1 MMTGLAL
8 QIFLFAVGVG
18 LLVGGAWSLV
28 SGGSRVAAVLRVP
41 TVVVGLTV
49 VAFGTSA
56 PELFV
61 SLMGAFKGSTGLV
74 LGNVIGSNVANLGL
88 ILAAAALLR
97 PVIVEK
103 GLPRKELPFLLA
115 ATLLFT
121 LLAWDGRLGHLD
133 AGLLVAGFIT
143 FMWWTLKHRDRGA
156 VVTDVPAK
164 LPEIDPGH
172 RMREVT
178 RGTAMTVLGVGG
190 LAAGGHF
197 IVSSA
202 LWLAVSMGISET
214 LIGLTLVAVGTS
226 LPELATTVVA
236 ALRNEDDLALGNI
249 VGSNLFNILA
259 VAGPVG
265 LFWRLDAEGNQA
277 PLTRIPTQPTPL
289 QLQMICMMALTI
301 MVFSMII
308 LGRGKIAR
316 MRGLVLLVTYAM
328 IMFIWAELS

>member
-1 MMTGLAL
+1 VTEQLL
-8 QIFLFAVGVG
+8 QILIFAGGIG
-18 LLVGGAWSLV
+18 LLVGGAWLLV
-28 SGGSRVAAVLRVP
+28 SGGSRAAAVLGIP
-41 TVVVGLTV
+41 PVVVGLTV

-61 SLMGAFKGSTGLV
+61 SVVGAFKGNTGLV

-88 ILAAAALLR
+88 ILAVAALLR
-97 PVIVEK
+97 PVIVER
-103 GLPRKELPFLLA
+103 GLSRKEVPLLLG
-115 ATLLFT
+115 ATVVFAF
-121 LLAWDGRLGHLD
+121 LAWDGRLGRWD
-133 AGLLVAGFIT
+133 AALLVAGFFA
-143 FMWWTLKHRDRGA
+143 FMTWTLKFTNRGA
-156 VVTDVPAK
+156 VVAGVPAE
-164 LPEIDPGH
+164 LPVIDPTH
-172 RMREVT
+172 RSRELFKGSALT
-178 RGTAMTVLGVGG
+178 LLGVVL

-202 LWLAVSMGISET
+202 LKLAVGMGVSET

-265 LFWRLDAEGNQA
+265 LFWNLDAESGGQLVA
-277 PLTRIPTQPTPL
+277 AGPFQGTPL
-289 QLQMICMMALTI
+289 QIQMASMMILTI

-308 LGRGKIAR
+308 LGRGRIGRK
-316 MRGLVLLVTYAM
+316 RGLALLVTYVL
-328 IMFIWAELS
+328 IMFLWTTLN

>member
-1 MMTGLAL
+1 MIGMLG
-8 QIFLFAVGVG
+8 QIFLFTVGIG
-18 LLVGGAWSLV
+18 LLVGGAWLLV
-28 SGGSRVAAVLRVP
+28 GGGSRVAAVLHVP

-61 SLMGAFKGSTGLV
+61 SLVGAFKGNTGLV

-88 ILAAAALLR
+88 ILAIAALLR
-97 PVIVEK
+97 PVIVER
-103 GLPRKELPFLLA
+103 GLSRKEVPFLLG

-121 LLAWDGRLGHLD
+121 ALIWDGRLGHLD
-133 AGLLVAGFIT
+133 AGLLVACFVV
-143 FMWWTLKHRDRGA
+143 FMWWTLKHLDRGA
-156 VVTDVPAK
+156 VVTEVPEK
-164 LPEIDPGH
+164 LPDVDPGH
-172 RMREVT
+172 RMRELT
-178 RGTAMTVLGVGG
+178 RGAGITILGVGG

-202 LWLAVSMGISET
+202 LRLAVNMGVSET

-226 LPELATTVVA
+226 LPELATTIVA

-265 LFWRLDAEGNQA
+265 LFWNLDAEGGQS
-277 PLTRIPTQPTPL
+277 PITSIFLQPTPL
-289 QLQMICMMALTI
+289 QAQMICMLVLTVL
-301 MVFSMII
+301 VFSMII
-308 LGRGKIAR
+308 LGRGKIGR
-316 MRGLVLLVTYAM
+316 RRGMVLLLTYAL
-328 IMFIWAELS
+328 IMFLWTTLN

>member
-1 MMTGLAL
+1 MTDLVL
-8 QIFLFAVGVG
+8 QILLFAVGIG
-18 LLVGGAWSLV
+18 LLVGGAWLLV
-28 SGGSRVAAVLRVP
+28 SGGSRVAAVLNVP
-41 TVVVGLTV
+41 PVVVGLTV

-61 SLMGAFKGSTGLV
+61 SLVGAFKGSTGLV

-88 ILAAAALLR
+88 ILAGAALLR

-103 GLPRKELPFLLA
+103 GLPRKELPFLLG

-121 LLAWDGRLGHLD
+121 LLAWDGRLGHMD
-133 AGLLVAGFIT
+133 AGLLVAGFIA
-143 FMWWTLKHRDRGA
+143 FMWWTLMHRDRGV
-156 VVTDVPAK
+156 VVTGVPAK
-164 LPEIDPGH
+164 LPEVDPGH
-172 RMREVT
+172 RIREVS
-178 RGTAMTVLGVGG
+178 RGTAMTILGVGG
-190 LAAGGHF
+190 LAAGGYF

-202 LWLAVSMGISET
+202 LRLAVSMGVSET

-226 LPELATTVVA
+226 LPELATTIVA

-277 PLTRIPTQPTPL
+277 PFLSLPVQITPL
-289 QLQMICMMALTI
+289 QLQMICMVALTV
-301 MVFSMII
+301 MVFTMII

-316 MRGLVLLVTYAM
+316 IRGFVLLLTYAL
-328 IMFIWAELS
+328 IMFIWAQLN

>member
-1 MMTGLAL
+1 MSPMIWQVL
-8 QIFLFAVGVG
+8 IFLGGLG
-18 LLVGGAWSLV
+18 LLVGGAWILV
-28 SGGSRVAAVLRVP
+28 TGGTRVAAVLRVP

-61 SLMGAFKGSTGLV
+61 SLVGALKGNTGLV

-88 ILAAAALLR
+88 ILALAAILR

-103 GLPRKELPFLLA
+103 GLSRKEVPLLLGATILFA
-115 ATLLFT
+115 A
-121 LLAWDGRLGHLD
+121 LAWDGRLGRLD
-133 AGLLVAGFIT
+133 AGLLVAGFAI
-143 FMWWTLKHRDRGA
+143 FMGWTLSNRDRGI
-156 VVTDVPAK
+156 VVVGAPKK
-164 LPEIDPGH
+164 LPDIDPDH
-172 RMREVT
+172 RAREVL
-178 RGTAMTVLGVGG
+178 RGGVQIVLGVVG
-190 LAAGGHF
+190 LAGGGHF

-202 LWLAVSMGISET
+202 LKLAVSFGISET
-214 LIGLTLVAVGTS
+214 MIGLTLVAVGTS

-265 LFWRLDAEGNQA
+265 LVRELDAESGL
-277 PLTRIPTQPTPL
+277 PLVSGISLQLT
-289 QLQMICMMALTI
+289 QLQMQMISMLVLTI

-308 LGRGKIAR
+308 LGRGKIGR
-316 MRGLVLLVTYAM
+316 GRGLVLLATYAL
-328 IMFIWAELS
+328 IMFTWATIN

>member
-1 MMTGLAL
+1 MTGLVW
-8 QIFLFAVGVG
+8 QIVLFAAGIG
-18 LLVGGAWSLV
+18 LLVGGAWLLV
-28 SGGSRVAAVLRVP
+28 GGGSRVAAVLHVP

-61 SLMGAFKGSTGLV
+61 SLVGAFKGNTGLV

-88 ILAAAALLR
+88 ILAIAALLR
-97 PVIVEK
+97 PVIVER
-103 GLPRKELPFLLA
+103 GLSRKEVPFLLG

-121 LLAWDGRLGHLD
+121 VLTWEGRLGRLD
-133 AGLLVAGFIT
+133 AGLLVACFIA
-143 FMWWTLKHRDRGA
+143 FMWWTLTHRDRGA
-156 VVTDVPAK
+156 VMTDVPAE
-164 LPEIDPGH
+164 LPAVDPGH
-172 RMREVT
+172 RMRELT
-178 RGTAMTVLGVGG
+178 RGAGMTILGVGG

-202 LWLAVSMGISET
+202 LRLAVSMGVSET

-226 LPELATTVVA
+226 LPELATTIVA

-265 LFWRLDAEGNQA
+265 LFWNLDAKGVQSPIPSV
-277 PLTRIPTQPTPL
+277 PLQPTPL
-289 QLQMICMMALTI
+289 QFQMICMLVLTVIVFI
-301 MVFSMII
+301 MISLGKGKISR
-308 LGRGKIAR
+308 GRGV
-316 MRGLVLLVTYAM
+316 VLLLTYVL
-328 IMFIWAELS
+328 IMFTWATLN